1 MRKGLKRIFALF
13 MALIMLMGGSLSAA
27 AANEMSRENDYVD
40 YLSNIEIEGTFYF
53 DLGEYEVVDIPRTL
67 RGAKHFEIYSND
79 DNIVTVTDDYEVY
92 CELCGATIL
101 EIAEYDKNYDYIGSV
116 YCLAIVRDDWDK
128 KAKGSLVEAYD
139 MYYDLNYKDE
149 ICVYPDVE
157 TRGDICTYI
166 ILPSG
171 YIGDAVFIEGN
182 DYVYA
187 HSTGIDT
194 FTAIVVDTN
203 GNYQFVDVTFDVQYS
218 FLQWIIM
225 IFLLGFLWY

>member
-27 AANEMSRENDYVD
+27 AANEMSRENDYID
-40 YLSNIEIEGTFYF
+40 CLSDIEFEGTFYI
-53 DLGEYEVVDIPRTL
+53 DIDGYTAADVPNVL
-67 RGAKHFEIYSND
+67 RGAKYFEVYSD
-79 DNIVTVTDDYEVY
+79 DEEIVSVTDDNVLYGE
-92 CELCGATIL
+92 CCGATI
-101 EIAEYDKNYDYIGSV
+101 ITFDEYDRNHDYIGSV

-139 MYYDLNYKDE
+139 MYYSLNYKD
-149 ICVYPDVE
+149 VTYLAPDVK

-166 ILPSG
+166 ILPSY
-171 YIGDAVFIEGN
+171 YIGDAISVEGS
-182 DYVYA
+182 DFVYA
-187 HSTGIDT
+187 YARGTDT

-203 GNYQFVDVTFDVQYS
+203 GNYQYVDVTFDVQYT

-225 IFLLGFLWY
+225 ILLLGFLWY